1 MSVVVPA
8 YDEQG
13 RIEDSLLKIKAYM
26 QDAGLGFEI
35 VVVDDGSRDRTPE
48 IVAEFARNDPR
59 IKLVQNRRNLG
70 KGAAVR
76 NGVRSSRGDVV
87 LFSDADLSTP
97 IQEFENLLAWI
108 DSHELVIASRSLPDS
123 KVLVHQPFYREMM
136 GRTYNVFVR
145 TLLVR
150 GLIDTQC
157 GFKLMTRR
165 AADAIFRLQRINSF
179 SFDVEMILIARK
191 MGYSVKEVPVQWVNS
206 RASKVHPV
214 LDSVQMLLDLF
225 RIKFYDISGFYG
237 KRVERE

>member
-1 MSVVVPA
+1 VSVVVPA

-165 AADAIFRLQRINSF
+165 AADAIFRLQRI
-179 SFDVEMILIARK
+179 LIARK